1 MTECNRLPL
10 VFSSLNRRK
19 MVADFQGGDLTSDG
33 GLPLLREVDRRIGL
47 LDALSAAIRDP
58 RDPDRIEH
66 DQRTLLAQRILAIA
80 AGYEDLNDHDA
91 LRTDTLLQA
100 LTDRRLKAGQ
110 KEGDP
115 LGSPPT
121 LCRLEN
127 RITRRDLVRMAAVL
141 VDQFVASHPAPP
153 PEIVLDFDATND
165 PVHGGQEGRFFHG
178 YYDEYCFLPLY
189 VFAGDQLLAAYLRPS
204 NIDGAKHSRAILK
217 LLVTRLRQVWPQVK
231 IVFRADS
238 GFCRWRLMRWCD
250 RHGVDYLV
258 GLARNAVLERQGQGL
273 MDEAQARYEATDEK
287 QRLFGEFSYAADTWD
302 RPRRVI
308 SKAEFG
314 PQGDNPRFVVTSL
327 AGDPQRLYDEV
338 YCQRGEAENRI
349 KEQQLGLFA
358 DRTSC
363 HAFLANQFRVLLSA
377 AAYVLV
383 ETLRREGLV
392 GTELASAQVETIRLK
407 LLKIGGRIVRSV
419 RRVVV
424 HLATPFPLQ
433 ELFRTVLA
441 RLTARPA
448 ALDPLTERRCQPTT
462 GP

>member
-1 MTECNRLPL
+1 
-10 VFSSLNRRK
+10 VFSSLNHRK

-47 LDALSAAIRDP
+47 IDALSAAIRDP
-58 RDPDRIEH
+58 RDPERIEH
-66 DQRTLLAQRILAIA
+66 DQRTLLAQRIVAIA
-80 AGYEDLNDHDA
+80 AGYEDLNDHAA
-91 LRTDTLLQA
+91 LRTDTLFQA
-100 LTDRRLKAGQ
+100 ITDRRLKPGQ
-110 KEGDP
+110 KDSDP
-115 LGSPPT
+115 LASPPT

-127 RITRRDLVRMAAVL
+127 RITRQDLWRMAAVL
-141 VDQFVASHPAPP
+141 VEKYVTSHPTP
-153 PEIVLDFDATND
+153 PERIVLDFDATDD

-217 LLVTRLRQVWPQVK
+217 LLMMRLRQAWPAVK
-231 IVFRADS
+231 IIFRGDS
-238 GFCRWRLMRWCD
+238 GFCRWRLLRWCD
-250 RHGVDYLV
+250 RHGVDYVV
-258 GLARNAVLERQGQGL
+258 GLARNAVLERLGQNL
-273 MDEAQARYEATDEK
+273 MDQAKVQYEATGDK
-287 QRLFGEFSYAADTWD
+287 QRLFGEFSYGADTWD

-308 SKAEFG
+308 AKAEFG
-314 PQGDNPRFVVTSL
+314 PQGDNPRFVATSL
-327 AGDPQRLYDEV
+327 AGDPQGLYDDV
-338 YCQRGEAENRI
+338 YCQRGETENRI

-383 ETLRREGLV
+383 ETLRREGLA

-419 RRVVV
+419 RRLVL

-433 ELFRTVLA
+433 DLFRSVLA
-441 RLTARPA
+441 RLMQ
-448 ALDPLTERRCQPTT
+448 RRCVLTL

>member
-1 MTECNRLPL
+1 MTECNRLPV
-10 VFSSLNRRK
+10 VFSSLGRK
-19 MVADFQGGDLTSDG
+19 KLAADFQGGDLTSDG

-47 LDALSAAIRDP
+47 IEQLSAAIRDP
-58 RDPDRIEH
+58 RDPERIEH
-66 DQRTLLAQRILAIA
+66 DQRTLLAQRLLAIA

-100 LTDRRLKAGQ
+100 LTDRRLKVGQ

-141 VDQFVASHPAPP
+141 VDQFLASHPAPP
-153 PEIVLDFDATND
+153 EEIVLDFDATND

-189 VFAGDQLLAAYLRPS
+189 VFAGDQLLVAYLRPS

-217 LLVTRLRQVWPQVK
+217 LLVTRLRQAWPRVK

-250 RHGVDYLV
+250 RHSVDYLV
-258 GLARNAVLERQGQGL
+258 GLARNAVLERQGQAL
-273 MDEAQARYEATDEK
+273 MDEARGRYEATDEK

-302 RPRRVI
+302 RARRVI
-308 SKAEFG
+308 AKAEFG

-327 AGDPQRLYDEV
+327 AGDPQDLYDRV

-383 ETLRREGLV
+383 ETLRRVGLA
-392 GTELASAQVETIRLK
+392 GTELASAQVGTIRLK

-419 RRVVV
+419 RRVVL
-424 HLATPFPLQ
+424 HLASPFPLQ

-441 RLTARPA
+441 RLK
-448 ALDPLTERRCQPTT
+448 ERRCLPTA